1 VKVYE
6 GKRHRAKKQSEA
18 AHLGVSRGLDNTRGL
33 EFISTSSARQQVT
46 NLSLATCMPPIIGWA
61 VTTAQ
66 VALRHVKM
74 DSDYSVP
81 AVITSQDLC
90 EFILKN
96 TLEEGTCGIVI
107 RPLDLVLGTRC
118 IYC

>member
-1 VKVYE
+1 
-6 GKRHRAKKQSEA
+6 
-18 AHLGVSRGLDNTRGL
+18 
-33 EFISTSSARQQVT
+33 
-46 NLSLATCMPPIIGWA
+46 MPPIIGWA

-66 VALRHVKM
+66 IALRHVKM

-107 RPLDLVLGTRC
+107 RPLDLVLGTYICPLYLLLTCVLYEYTQVKEFDGELNEGRN
-118 IYC
+118 